1 MYDMNKFC
9 SLLMFL
15 ALNMLLFVGCGKEEE
30 IPIDIIED
38 ERPGSDPNDPNSDIP
53 NFMGYYVEDTTGLQ
67 EETALSRTYNDT
79 TWIFALRN
87 EKAWFGMFDERSKK
101 QLAEWQ
107 SQNSFSIKEQTW
119 IAFNPFILSDCIAFF
134 LKYPIGKDSNN
145 VDFYSYDVFLLK
157 EEKAISI
164 PTLENISGGWD
175 DAINVQELENN
186 ELLVSLPYF
195 KGYICSKEGEELV
208 NSVLV
213 TDLPEEEYTLLTGFK
228 DEKAWI
234 RIYNNNTDNK
244 SMQEYIGEEVYD
256 RNKQI
261 YQGYGEYEN
270 IYVEC
275 FYFGKLLTTNW
286 GYVFVPSLQTSSSIM
301 PDLFICKDGKMK
313 RLDTPSNN
321 IELYNWYEDSFLVYE
336 HTIVYTI
343 YSSAGELILQESKK
357 RDPAHP
363 DPFWSGNIVP
373 ISYSSYIWTER
384 WGWGDGSASL
394 RIRRYDLN
402 SYLTSPLWQQEVAN
416 IPSSSKVTWI
426 LLDNETEIWTYMID
440 ILHYDGSKQQIK
452 FSININ
458 TGDLKML

>member
-1 MYDMNKFC
+1 
-9 SLLMFL
+9 
-15 ALNMLLFVGCGKEEE
+15 
-30 IPIDIIED
+30 
-38 ERPGSDPNDPNSDIP
+38 
-53 NFMGYYVEDTTGLQ
+53 
-67 EETALSRTYNDT
+67 
-79 TWIFALRN
+79 
-87 EKAWFGMFDERSKK
+87 
-101 QLAEWQ
+101 
-107 SQNSFSIKEQTW
+107 
-119 IAFNPFILSDCIAFF
+119 
-134 LKYPIGKDSNN
+134 
-145 VDFYSYDVFLLK
+145 
-157 EEKAISI
+157 
-164 PTLENISGGWD
+164 
-175 DAINVQELENN
+175 
-186 ELLVSLPYF
+186 
-195 KGYICSKEGEELV
+195 
-208 NSVLV
+208 
-213 TDLPEEEYTLLTGFK
+213 
-228 DEKAWI
+228 
-234 RIYNNNTDNK
+234 
-244 SMQEYIGEEVYD
+244 MQEYIGEEVYD

-343 YSSAGELILQESKK
+343 YSSAGELILQQSKK